1 MRGNVLLQA
10 VVQIYKWWYLGV
22 VSRGWHIGAKGEWEG
37 LSAKLWTHL
46 KACAAAATPMS
57 VPSSSF
63 GRRQR
68 AASFL
73 SSYWVEIFR
82 VKWELQG
89 NLDQSWIITSNT
101 STKSIFRFPSWVECE
116 KFEFNFKRRKE
127 HLEKSWRIFC
137 ASFNCEGGVIFLRR
151 LLRQK
156 LLERKKSLPR
166 LFLFRCLHLFITSI
180 HNLLHFVFFME
191 FCVPSF
197 RVRWPYQTFTRV
209 RVRDGD
215 KMGFFATRI
224 VD

>member
-1 MRGNVLLQA
+1 MISWGGFEGLAHRS
-10 VVQIYKWWYLGV
+10 K
-22 VSRGWHIGAKGEWEG
+22 RCEWEG

-57 VPSSSF
+57 VPSSSL

-73 SSYWVEIFR
+73 SSFWVEIFR
-82 VKWELQG
+82 MKWDLQG
-89 NLDQSWIITSNT
+89 NRDQSWIITSNT
-101 STKSIFRFPSWVECE
+101 STKSIFRFPSWVEWNL
-116 KFEFNFKRRKE
+116 KLIWNRG
-127 HLEKSWRIFC
+127 KSTLKKVVGSSVPRSIVRGAWSSSEDCWGRSCWRGKNLCLVCFC
-137 ASFNCEGGVIFLRR
+137 FAVCIFL
-151 LLRQK
+151 LR
-156 LLERKKSLPR
+156 PPT
-166 LFLFRCLHLFITSI
+166 TSST
-180 HNLLHFVFFME
+180 LSFFME